1 MTDYPMGFVDIGAV
15 AMLTNPDSGHGRA
28 RHSTER
34 AMAAFRDAG
43 VEVLAFQG
51 RTTKDSR
58 RLTREAVESGRFD
71 AIVVCGGDGMINL
84 VLQETTGKKIP
95 VGVIPAGTGN
105 DHAREYNLPRTS
117 PEAAAEVIAAGFT
130 VTTDLGRIT
139 DSAGN
144 ERWFGTVMTAGFDSL
159 VSDRANR
166 MTWPHGS
173 ARYNLSIAAELVNLR
188 PLSFSMELHG
198 RHALPGETGIVEGES
213 VTIRGAAMLAAFG
226 NTRTYGGGLPVCPF
240 ANHRDGLLD
249 VTLVDPSGRI
259 RFASCMGK
267 IIKGTHVELPEVHSY
282 RVRSADVW
290 VYGVDAY
297 ADGERMSQLPV
308 TVEAVPAVG
317 RFIVPAP

>member
-34 AMAAFRDAG
+34 AMATFRNAG

-51 RTTKDSR
+51 RTTEDSR

-71 AIVVCGGDGMINL
+71 AIVVCGGDGMINV
-84 VLQETTGKKIP
+84 VLQETAGKQIP

-105 DHAREYNLPRTS
+105 DHAREHDLPRTS

-139 DSAGN
+139 DRTGAV
-144 ERWFGTVMTAGFDSL
+144 RWFGTVMTAGFDSL

-173 ARYNLSIAAELVNLR
+173 ARYNLSIAAELINLR
-188 PLSFSMELHG
+188 PLSFSMTLHG
-198 RHALPGETGIVEGES
+198 RHAVPGEPGPVDGSPLEL
-213 VTIRGAAMLAAFG
+213 RGSAMLAAFG

-240 ANHRDGLLD
+240 ANHRDGLLE
-249 VTLVDPSGRI
+249 VTLVDPVNRV
-259 RFASCMGK
+259 RFVSCMAR
-267 IIKGTHVELPEVHSY
+267 ILKGTHVELPEVHSF
-282 RVRSADVW
+282 RVRSARVW
-290 VYGVDAY
+290 VHGVDAY
-297 ADGERMSQLPV
+297 ADGERMADLPV
-308 TVEAVPAVG
+308 TVEAVPAAG
-317 RFIVPAP
+317 KFIVPAP